1 MRDQPEVRR
10 DEAAMR
16 ATRNAE
22 LHARE
27 KVPLVMRARFEKTFL
42 GLGAFAGLA
51 LLLGGT
57 YLMAEA
63 WANPLKASDVG
74 VLVAGF
80 SLALASF
87 VLVYFV
93 LPQRRT
99 ALAKRERSTRHE
111 ARRKGAALT
120 PYGEVMQS
128 RVAVKQE
135 MSAGKNLPGPM

>member
-1 MRDQPEVRR
+1 
-10 DEAAMR
+10 MR
-16 ATRNAE
+16 ATKVGE
-22 LHARE
+22 LPERE
-27 KVPLVMRARFEKTFL
+27 RVPLVMRARFERTFL

-63 WANPLKASDVG
+63 WVDPLKASDAG
-74 VLVAGF
+74 VLAAGF

-99 ALAKRERSTRHE
+99 ALAKRERTAKRQ
-111 ARRKGAALT
+111 ARIKSAVLT
-120 PYGEVMQS
+120 PYGEAMQS
-128 RVAVKQE
+128 RVAIKRE
-135 MSAGKNLPGPM
+135 MSAGQNLPGPM